1 MYMKTFSV
9 TIPQQ
14 QYFPVVL
21 LVIPHKVLLTSESV
35 DETLKY
41 VKPIRQ
47 YFPVSVLQSGAK
59 F

>member
-1 MYMKTFSV
+1 MT
-9 TIPQQ
+9 TQQ

-21 LVIPHKVLLTSESV
+21 LVILHKVLLTSESV